1 MQITADLQLEIMKF
15 VVVKVKTFI
24 CEIFAQLKYLEV
36 VCGEQDMSYRFDDSS
51 YMYAQL
57 SVVFEAL

>member
-57 SVVFEAL
+57 SVVI